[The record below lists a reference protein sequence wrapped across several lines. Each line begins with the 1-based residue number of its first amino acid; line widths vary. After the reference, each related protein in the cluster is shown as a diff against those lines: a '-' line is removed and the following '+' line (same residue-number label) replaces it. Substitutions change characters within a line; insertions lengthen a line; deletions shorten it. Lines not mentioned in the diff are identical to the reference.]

1 MQDAVFGDRRA
12 DRPRLVLASS
22 SPRRRELLALIGVW
36 PAIVLSPDVDET
48 PRPGEDPA
56 DLVRRLAGA
65 KAEAGVDLD
74 VVARPVSTV
83 TIGADTVVAL
93 DGEIL
98 GKPTDF
104 SDARRMLEAL
114 NGRSHDVFTGVAA
127 TIVENTGEQRTESV
141 VVRTAVDFR
150 PLTIADID
158 WYLSTKEWNDRAGSY
173 AIQGAGG
180 FLVAGLR
187 GSYHNVVGLPLAE
200 LDVLLSSLGHPLRSW
215 IDD

>member
-22 SPRRRELLALIGVW
+22 SPRRRELLALIGVC
-36 PAIVLSPDVDET
+36 PAIVVSPDVDET
-48 PRPGEDPA
+48 PLPGEDPA

-65 KAEAGVDLD
+65 KADAGADLD
-74 VVARPVSTV
+74 VVTRPVSTV

-93 DGEIL
+93 DGDIL
-98 GKPTDF
+98 GKPTDA

-150 PLTIADID
+150 LLTIADID